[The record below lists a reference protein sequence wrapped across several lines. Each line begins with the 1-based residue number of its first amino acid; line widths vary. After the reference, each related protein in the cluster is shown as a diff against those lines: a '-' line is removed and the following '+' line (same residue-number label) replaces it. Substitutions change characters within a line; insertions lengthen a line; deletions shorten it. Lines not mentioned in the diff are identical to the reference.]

1 MWNLT
6 KALRPVATPF
16 SNNAHSDLECD
27 EPSCAVEPGGVGQL
41 IDMAEWRLLPPVDS
55 GLGGAA

>member
-1 MWNLT
+1 MPNVAE
-6 KALRPVATPF
+6 ALKPVATPLT
-16 SNNAHSDLECD
+16 NTGHSDLGRD
-27 EPSCAVEPGGVGQL
+27 EPSCAAEPVAVGQL